1 MRLHLLTISA
11 ILIASVSFAQET
23 VTEDTSL
30 NAQFDKIYRT
40 STSYQTYKVISKEK
54 FLQLKQHVL
63 DSLKISKNLI
73 TEKNNLLK
81 IERENINK
89 TLETLNSTKLSLET
103 AVQKEDSIS
112 LFGLLLSKTIYN
124 LILWALIL
132 FLLIGLIYFIF
143 KFSNN
148 SIVTKKA
155 ETNLQDVE
163 HEFEQHRKKA
173 LEREQ
178 KLRRELQDEINKQR
192 NS

>member
-1 MRLHLLTISA
+1 MRLYKLTIIAILLTSI
-11 ILIASVSFAQET
+11 SFAQET

-30 NAQFDKIYRT
+30 SAQFDKIYRT

-54 FLQLKQHVL
+54 FLQLKQGVL
-63 DSLKISKNLI
+63 DSLKTSKNLVI
-73 TEKNNLLK
+73 EKNNLLK
-81 IERENINK
+81 IERENIKK

-132 FLLIGLIYFIF
+132 FLFIGLLYFIF

-155 ETNLQDVE
+155 ETNLQDIE